1 MNLSAIESTLT
12 AEAANVDS
20 ERPSSGRLHL
30 SKGIGLAPCWCC
42 HSRGIRSR
50 QAARLCLL
58 RPQDG
63 VNLVFSGVPMARAD
77 KNPQPRKGPSTRKD
91 GLNRVPELSRRPIW
105 AEVSLSALAEN
116 FQAIRRFVNPLSE
129 KRKTP
134 RKILSI
140 VKGNGYG
147 HGGPQVAKALEE
159 AGSDWFGVT
168 CTDEGVG
175 VREAGV
181 RKPVL
186 VLTSFWPGEETQLL
200 EHDLTAVV
208 IRCEQLE
215 QLDRAA
221 AGFFTRTSSSHWTSG
236 RRRSSGRFA
245 EHKKIPFHLKVDSGM
260 NRLGIAP
267 GDVECFARQLDKCKH
282 LELGGVF
289 THFASSEVLTNTRTG
304 EQTRQQEGR
313 FHAAIDR
320 LRALGID
327 PGIIHLANSAAI
339 VTRPET
345 WADMV
350 RPGAIL
356 YGYHPGYDPVEQR
369 PEIEAR
375 LRLKVVMS
383 LRTRI
388 ISVRDIPAGA
398 GVGYNEKFIATRPSR
413 IAVLAAGYGDGI
425 HRSLGNKGSVLMR
438 GQLAPIVGI
447 ISMDVTMIDVTD
459 VLGATVGDVVTIHG
473 TDGERIH
480 PANVIARSI
489 GTVTSDLLC
498 AVSQRVPRYYLP

>member
-1 MNLSAIESTLT
+1 
-12 AEAANVDS
+12 
-20 ERPSSGRLHL
+20 
-30 SKGIGLAPCWCC
+30 
-42 HSRGIRSR
+42 
-50 QAARLCLL
+50 
-58 RPQDG
+58 
-63 VNLVFSGVPMARAD
+63 MARTQKSSCKEA
-77 KNPQPRKGPSTRKD
+77 
-91 GLNRVPELSRRPIW
+91 RRPVW
-105 AEVSLSALAEN
+105 AEVDLGALAEN
-116 FQAIRRFVNPLSE
+116 FRAIRKFVNPPEE
-129 KRKTP
+129 KRKAP
-134 RKILSI
+134 RKILCI

-147 HGGPQVAKALEE
+147 HGGPQVAKALEK

-168 CTDEGVG
+168 CTEEGIA

-186 VLTSFWPGEETQLL
+186 VLTSFWPGEESRLI
-200 EHDLTAVV
+200 EHDLTAV
-208 IRCEQLE
+208 IHRCEQLK

-221 AGFFTRTSSSHWTSG
+221 ARATSKRSHKRVS
-236 RRRSSGRFA
+236 
-245 EHKKIPFHLKVDSGM
+245 FHLKIDSGM

-267 GDVECFARQLDKCKH
+267 GDVDCFARQLAKCNH

-289 THFASSEVLTNTRTG
+289 THFASSEVLTNTRVG
-304 EQTRQQEGR
+304 EQTRQQEER
-313 FHAAIDR
+313 FYAALDR

-327 PGIIHLANSAAI
+327 PGIVHLANSAAI
-339 VTRPET
+339 ATRPET

-356 YGYHPGYDPVEQR
+356 YGYHPGYDPVGQR

-375 LRLKVVMS
+375 LPLKSVMS

-388 ISVRDIPAGA
+388 INIRNIPEGA
-398 GVGYNEKFIATRPSR
+398 GVGYNETFIAKRPSR

-425 HRSLGNKGSVLMR
+425 HRSLGNRGSVLVR
-438 GQLAPIVGI
+438 GTLASIVGI

-459 VLGATVGDVVTIHG
+459 VPGAELGDVVTIYG
-473 TDGERIH
+473 SDGEHVR

-498 AVSQRVPRYYLP
+498 AVSQRVPRLYVK

>member
-1 MNLSAIESTLT
+1 
-12 AEAANVDS
+12 
-20 ERPSSGRLHL
+20 
-30 SKGIGLAPCWCC
+30 
-42 HSRGIRSR
+42 
-50 QAARLCLL
+50 
-58 RPQDG
+58 
-63 VNLVFSGVPMARAD
+63 MAGTQ
-77 KNPQPRKGPSTRKD
+77 KSPRKE
-91 GLNRVPELSRRPIW
+91 VRRPVW
-105 AEVSLSALAEN
+105 AEVELGALAEN
-116 FQAIRRFVNPLSE
+116 FRAIRKFVNPPEE

-134 RKILSI
+134 RKVLSI

-147 HGGPQVAKALEE
+147 HGGPQVAKALEK

-168 CTDEGVG
+168 CTEEGIA
-175 VREAGV
+175 VRKAGV

-186 VLTSFWPGEETQLL
+186 VLTSFWPGEESRLI
-200 EHDLTAVV
+200 EHDLTAV
-208 IRCEQLE
+208 IHRCEQLK

-221 AGFFTRTSSSHWTSG
+221 A
-236 RRRSSGRFA
+236 RSIA
-245 EHKKIPFHLKVDSGM
+245 KKGGKKGGKRVSFHLKMDTGM

-267 GDVECFARQLDKCKH
+267 GDVECFARQLAKCKH

-289 THFASSEVLTNTRTG
+289 THFASSEVLTNTRVG
-304 EQTRQQEGR
+304 EQTRQQEQR
-313 FHAAIDR
+313 FYVVLDS

-327 PGIIHLANSAAI
+327 PGIVHLANSAAI

-375 LRLKVVMS
+375 LPLKPVMN
-383 LRTRI
+383 LRSRI
-388 ISVRDIPAGA
+388 INIRSIPEGA
-398 GVGYNEKFIATRPSR
+398 GVGYNETFIAKRPSR

-425 HRSLGNKGSVLMR
+425 HRSLGNRGSVLVR
-438 GQLAPIVGI
+438 GALAPIVGI
-447 ISMDVTMIDVTD
+447 ISMDVTMIDITD
-459 VLGATVGDVVTIHG
+459 VPGAEIGDVATVYGS
-473 TDGERIH
+473 DGEHVR

-498 AVSQRVPRYYLP
+498 AVSQRVPRVYFQ